1 VKRIFLPLAIIGM
14 LLLSAAFL
22 LGLMIPPLENIL
34 DLERTA
40 KQELSGKIDHHFWIA
55 VGGMLFATLVHGLVM
70 TYFIG
75 TGRWIEETVTTYDL
89 SPDLYVSSRKIKY
102 RIIPLI
108 LGAFLLLVVA
118 GSFGASVDPAAGV
131 RYDGFAGLSGVTVH
145 LLLAGAAVTF
155 NAWVNFVEYVA
166 LDQNATLIETIMG
179 EVRRVREERGL
190 PV

>member
-1 VKRIFLPLAIIGM
+1 MKRIFLPLAIIGL

-22 LGLMIPPLENIL
+22 LGLMIPPLDNIL
-34 DLERTA
+34 DLERTL
-40 KQELSGKIDHHFWIA
+40 QQDLSEKVDHHFWIA
-55 VGGMLFATLVHGLVM
+55 VGSMLFATLVHGLVM
-70 TYFIG
+70 TYLIG

-89 SPDLYVSSRKIKY
+89 SLELYLSSRKIKY
-102 RIIPLI
+102 RTIPLI

-118 GSFGASVDPAAGV
+118 GSFGAAVDPAAGIV
-131 RYDGFAGLSGVTVH
+131 FGGFAGLSGATVH
-145 LLLAGAAVTF
+145 LLLAGSAVTL
-155 NAWVNFVEYVA
+155 NAWVNFVEFAA